1 MVDQQI
7 IKDMYDKAVLMVK
20 DYSNPYANLMN
31 PYSIIYE
38 ARHVEEIV
46 RDNDITSMADLGSGS
61 ANIYR
66 LTNSNIMRGVTYTGY
81 DLNPNFVKYCS
92 LRYPT
97 IKFHEYDISTKNLK
111 ESYDLIIMYEVLS
124 YFTDDEIID
133 MIEYYYTKTNKV
145 LSFVLLDKGEYDPSL
160 NIIQVSCDDILRRL
174 KDKYSKIIMDY
185 DNKNYKAY
193 IDIYKEEE

>member
-31 PYSIIYE
+31 PYSVIYE

-46 RDNDITSMADLGSGS
+46 RDNDITSMADLGCGS

-97 IKFHEYDISTKNLK
+97 IQFHEYDISTKNLK
-111 ESYDLIIMYEVLS
+111 ESYDLIIMYEVLP

-133 MIEYYYTKTNKV
+133 MIDYYYTKTNKV
-145 LSFVLLDKGEYDPSL
+145 LSFVLLDKGNYDPSL
-160 NIIQVSCDDILRRL
+160 NLIQVSCDDILRRL
-174 KDKYSKIIMDY
+174 RDKYSKIIMDY
-185 DNKNYKAY
+185 NNKNCKAY
-193 IDIYKEEE
+193 VDIYREEE